1 MLMLPEGDPQRR
13 RHAHTGCV
21 MAARKRGQLPTR
33 AEWLATQPRPP
44 SLWRRALARITGGS
58 ESPRD

>member
-33 AEWLATQPRPP
+33 AEWLAASARSDHGRQRIAAR
-44 SLWRRALARITGGS
+44 LRRATG
-58 ESPRD
+58 